1 MVKLLKPG
9 SVVVDLAAETGG
21 NCEYTQKD
29 KIVVENGVK
38 IIGYTDLPSR
48 MSGQSSA
55 LYSNN
60 ISKFFQSM
68 INKSNEYDI
77 DLKDEVVRGAI
88 VTKNKELLWPNPNPP
103 MLDASKAKPKVEH
116 KKAAPVEENLF
127 NKSLK
132 NALGLSGGLLS
143 VIGLGFACANPAIL
157 TMASI
162 FSLSVITGYFS
173 VWGVAPALHTPLM
186 SITNAISGITAV
198 GGLLIMGGGY
208 FPGTFPQA
216 LASLAVII
224 SSVNIAGGF
233 VVTKRMLDMF
243 KRKTDPEEHN
253 YLYGIPAALTL
264 ASIGGA
270 YYTGALSVYQ
280 MGYLAASLCCIGGIS
295 GLASQSTARIGNALG
310 LIGISTGVMTAL
322 CSLNFPAP
330 LLTQALFLLGAGG
343 AAGLVLGKKV
353 AVTELPQTVAAF
365 HALVGLA
372 AVTTSLASYWDHAA
386 LHEVENLHKIA
397 AFLGTLIGGITF
409 TGSIAAFI
417 KLAAIKF
424 TFELPFKQ
432 YLNKPLTLM
441 NAAGIAALI
450 ASDSTTL
457 GSAILVNAALTSFAL
472 GWNITNS
479 IGAADMPVAIT
490 VLNSYSG
497 WALCAEGFMLAN
509 PMLTIVGSLIGS
521 SGAILSYIMCK
532 AMNRSLN
539 NVIFGSWTAT
549 TTKAKVAE
557 DREHIETNAEQVA
570 ELLVNSKNVVI
581 VPGYGMAVAQAQ
593 YAIAELTRH
602 LSENGVKVRFAI
614 HPVAGRMPGQMNV
627 LLAEVGINYDIV
639 KEM

>member
-1 MVKLLKPG
+1 
-9 SVVVDLAAETGG
+9 
-21 NCEYTQKD
+21 
-29 KIVVENGVK
+29 
-38 IIGYTDLPSR
+38 
-48 MSGQSSA
+48 
-55 LYSNN
+55 
-60 ISKFFQSM
+60 
-68 INKSNEYDI
+68 
-77 DLKDEVVRGAI
+77 
-88 VTKNKELLWPNPNPP
+88 
-103 MLDASKAKPKVEH
+103 MLDAAKASKPKVEH
-116 KKAAPVEENLF
+116 KPVAAVPENLF
-127 NKSLK
+127 QKSLT

-143 VIGLGFACANPAIL
+143 VLGLGFACTNPAIL
-157 TMASI
+157 TMTSI

-208 FPGTFPQA
+208 FPGSFPQA
-216 LASLAVII
+216 LASMAVLI

-253 YLYGIPAALTL
+253 YLYGIPAALSVAAIL
-264 ASIGGA
+264 SAYKMGA
-270 YYTGALSVYQ
+270 VSVFQ

-295 GLASQSTARIGNALG
+295 GLASQSTARIGNSLG
-310 LIGISTGVMTAL
+310 LIGISTGVITAL
-322 CSLNFPAP
+322 ASLNFSGP
-330 LLTQALFLLGAGG
+330 LLAQALTLLLVGG
-343 AAGLVLGKKV
+343 GAGLVLGKRV

-372 AVTTSLASYWDHAA
+372 AVTTSLGSYWDQASI
-386 LHEVENLHKIA
+386 HENIETLHKIA
-397 AFLGTLIGGITF
+397 AFIGTLIGGITF

-424 TFELPFKQ
+424 TFDLPFKRV
-432 YLNKPLTLM
+432 LNKPLAIL
-441 NAAGIAALI
+441 NAAGLSALI
-450 ASDSTTL
+450 ASDSQAL
-457 GSAILVNAALTSFAL
+457 GSLVLLYATFSSFAL

-521 SGAILSYIMCK
+521 SGAILSYIMCR
-532 AMNRSLN
+532 AMNRSLE
-539 NVIFGSWTAT
+539 NVIFGSWTAVS
-549 TTKAKVAE
+549 TKTKE
-557 DREHIETNAEQVA
+557 IEHREHVETNAEQVG

-593 YAIAELTRH
+593 YAIAELVKLLT
-602 LSENGVKVRFAI
+602 EKGVKVRFAI

-627 LLAEVGINYDIV
+627 LLAEVGIPYDIV
-639 KEM
+639 KEMEEINDDFPDVDVVLIVGANDIVNSSALEDPDSPIAGMPVLEVWKAKNVIINKRTMGTGYADIDNPLFFKENSMMLLGGGKDVAEKVRSQVEQHYKG

>member
-1 MVKLLKPG
+1 MVNILKPG

-21 NCEYTQKD
+21 NCEYTEKD
-29 KIVVENGVK
+29 KIVVHNGVK

-103 MLDASKAKPKVEH
+103 MLDASKTSKPKVDH
-116 KKAAPVEENLF
+116 KKAAPVAENLF

-208 FPGTFPQA
+208 FPSTFPQA

-295 GLASQSTARIGNALG
+295 GLASQSTARVGNALG

-432 YLNKPLTLM
+432 YLNKPLTLL

-450 ASDSTTL
+450 ASDST
-457 GSAILVNAALTSFAL
+457 
-472 GWNITNS
+472 
-479 IGAADMPVAIT
+479 
-490 VLNSYSG
+490 
-497 WALCAEGFMLAN
+497 
-509 PMLTIVGSLIGS
+509 S
-521 SGAILSYIMCK
+521 SC
-532 AMNRSLN
+532 
-539 NVIFGSWTAT
+539 IFTY
-549 TTKAKVAE
+549 
-557 DREHIETNAEQVA
+557 
-570 ELLVNSKNVVI
+570 KNFI
-581 VPGYGMAVAQAQ
+581 CC
-593 YAIAELTRH
+593 
-602 LSENGVKVRFAI
+602 
-614 HPVAGRMPGQMNV
+614 
-627 LLAEVGINYDIV
+627 
-639 KEM
+639 

>member
-1 MVKLLKPG
+1 MVESMKPG
-9 SVVVDLAAETGG
+9 SVIVDLAAETGG
-21 NCEYTQKD
+21 NCDVTVKD
-29 KIVVENGVK
+29 AIVNYGGVK
-38 IIGYTDLPSR
+38 VIGYTDLPSR
-48 MSGQSSA
+48 MAGQSSA

-68 INKSNEYDI
+68 INKENTYEI
-77 DLKDEVVRGAI
+77 DFKDEVVRGAV
-88 VTKNKELLWPNPNPP
+88 VTKGKELLWPNPNPP
-103 MLDASKAKPKVEH
+103 MLDANKTSKPKEEH
-116 KKAAPVEENLF
+116 KKVAVPENYF

-143 VIGLGFACANPAIL
+143 VLGLGFACTNPAIL

-198 GGLLIMGGGY
+198 GGLLIMGGGF
-208 FPGTFPQA
+208 FPGNFPQA
-216 LASLAVII
+216 LASLAVLI

-253 YLYGIPAALTL
+253 YLYAIPGALSLAALL
-264 ASIGGA
+264 SA
-270 YYTGALSVYQ
+270 YTTGTVSVYQ
-280 MGYLAASLCCIGGIS
+280 MGYLAASLCCISSIS
-295 GLASQSTARIGNALG
+295 GLASQKTARVGNALG
-310 LIGISTGVMTAL
+310 LIGISTGVLTAL
-322 CSLNFPAP
+322 CSLNFAGP
-330 LLTQALFLLGAGG
+330 LLTQALLLLGLGG
-343 AAGLVLGKKV
+343 SAGLVLGKRV
-353 AVTELPQTVAAF
+353 AVTELPQTVAGF

-372 AVTTSLASYWDHAA
+372 AVTTSLASYWLDVDHSTM
-386 LHEVENLHKIA
+386 HKIA
-397 AFLGTLIGGITF
+397 SFLGTLIGGITF

-424 TFELPFKQ
+424 TYELPYKQ
-432 YLNKPLTLM
+432 YLNKPLALLNVAGLTTL
-441 NAAGIAALI
+441 IF
-450 ASDSTTL
+450 SQSVTL
-457 GSAILVNAALTSFAL
+457 GSIILLNATVSSFAL

-532 AMNRSLN
+532 AMNRSLD
-539 NVIFGSWTAT
+539 NVIFGSWTTGTA
-549 TTKAKVAE
+549 KAKTIE
-557 DREHIETNAEQVA
+557 HREHVETNAEQVA
-570 ELLVNSKNVVI
+570 
-581 VPGYGMAVAQAQ
+581 
-593 YAIAELTRH
+593 
-602 LSENGVKVRFAI
+602 
-614 HPVAGRMPGQMNV
+614 
-627 LLAEVGINYDIV
+627 
-639 KEM
+639 